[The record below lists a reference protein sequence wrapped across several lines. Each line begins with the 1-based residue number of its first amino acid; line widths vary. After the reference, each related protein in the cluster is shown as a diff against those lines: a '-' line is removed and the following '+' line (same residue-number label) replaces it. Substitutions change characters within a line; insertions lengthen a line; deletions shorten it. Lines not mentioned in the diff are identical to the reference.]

1 MNGFLPQRVKCKRMQ
16 KEEEEGRRSRVV
28 GGTPYFSVS
37 TSSSRSNGGSML
49 RIYVFLLPLAL
60 CAYLLRIMLRST

>member
-1 MNGFLPQRVKCKRMQ
+1 MQ